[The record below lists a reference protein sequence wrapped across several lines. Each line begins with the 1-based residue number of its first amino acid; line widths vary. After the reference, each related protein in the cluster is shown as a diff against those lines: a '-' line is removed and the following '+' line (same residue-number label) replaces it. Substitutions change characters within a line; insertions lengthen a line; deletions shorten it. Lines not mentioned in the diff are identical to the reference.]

1 MQLDDPALVA
11 ARRFGYSVLAL
22 SSPYQN
28 WTFGEDGV
36 ASARAPMPCDAT
48 RNPDLIYVEKAL
60 AVLTLSGLGV
70 QRRLY
75 AYGESANGM
84 FASFVAHCM
93 PSMGFVGVWR
103 SQSGLALSGVPPLLP
118 MRESACTAS
127 SFARHGEECLE
138 KEPCRACEFWPLYPC
153 HHPHRPMIECLAT
166 CEHRAL
172 REYARTEAPGP
183 TTWPLVPVHTSSAH
197 ALHTPCTRASH
208 AGGGTARGHG
218 SAVCVLRCTN
228 RGCLR
233 HAQRL
238 HAAQTM
244 LVRCTN
250 SACTLHKQSA
260 CTLHGTHT
268 ALGCD
273 GERRWCWW
281 CVLMVRAHGAC
292 SWCVPDVVAGARSA
306 DVDDPFVSA
315 HPASMRKLRHVVAP
329 CTRTCARCAA
339 CRACDHAAARAI
351 MQPRVQSHGLTDTAC
366 FATAWVGAAS
376 EHQLLAQH
384 VSVAR

>member
-281 CVLMVRAHGAC
+281 CVLMVRAHGVC
-292 SWCVPDVVAGARSA
+292 PMLWLVLGPQTSTIRLSRHIRHPCVSCAMWLRLVPVLARA
-306 DVDDPFVSA
+306 V
-315 HPASMRKLRHVVAP
+315 RR
-329 CTRTCARCAA
+329 
-339 CRACDHAAARAI
+339 AARAI